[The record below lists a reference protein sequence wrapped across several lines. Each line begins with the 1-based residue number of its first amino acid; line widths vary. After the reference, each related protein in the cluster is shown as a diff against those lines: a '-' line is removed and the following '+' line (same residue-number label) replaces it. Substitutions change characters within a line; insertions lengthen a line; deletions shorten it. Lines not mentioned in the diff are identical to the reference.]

1 MKKVLWFS
9 RHQMTEDQLKSLGN
23 VEVVTCNGN
32 ATNVHTPFECEMNGV
47 STIMTF
53 RELFFEFDIIAVVM
67 PINLQQ
73 QVMNLGKDIAKS
85 VPVIIAKTNR
95 VLVKN
100 DDGSEDK
107 VIFQFAGWERLVKIE
122 VVTEPFNVTE

>member
-1 MKKVLWFS
+1 
-9 RHQMTEDQLKSLGN
+9 MTEDQLKSLGN

-32 ATNVHTPFECEMNGV
+32 IVNVHTPFECELNGV
-47 STIMTF
+47 TTTVIF
-53 RELFFEFDIIAVVM
+53 KELVKEFDVIAVVM

-73 QVMNLGKDIAKS
+73 QVISIAGNL
-85 VPVIIAKTNR
+85 PVIIAKTNR

-107 VIFQFAGWERLVKIE
+107 VVFQFAGWERLVKIE